1 MSSVGSGDCS
11 VGMSGD
17 SGGRYDV
24 VVGRRVF
31 SREQKR
37 AIVAE
42 ASGHGVNVSAV
53 ARRHGIKP
61 SLLFRWRRDFAASA
75 PQPPAG
81 RFLAVSIET
90 PSATKAT
97 PPAKAAT
104 IEIELAF
111 GRKLRVSSD
120 IDAGELRRIIAA
132 LETA

>member
-1 MSSVGSGDCS
+1 
-11 VGMSGD
+11 MSGD
-17 SGGRYDV
+17 SGDRYDV

-42 ASGHGVNVSAV
+42 ASDHGVNISAV

-61 SLLFRWRRDFAASA
+61 SLQFRWRRDFAPSV
-75 PQPPAG
+75 PQPPTG
-81 RFLAVSIET
+81 QFLAVSIET
-90 PSATKAT
+90 PAVTKPT
-97 PPAKAAT
+97 PPAKPVT

-111 GRKLRVSSD
+111 GRKLRVACD
-120 IDAGELRRIIAA
+120 IDVADLRRIIVA